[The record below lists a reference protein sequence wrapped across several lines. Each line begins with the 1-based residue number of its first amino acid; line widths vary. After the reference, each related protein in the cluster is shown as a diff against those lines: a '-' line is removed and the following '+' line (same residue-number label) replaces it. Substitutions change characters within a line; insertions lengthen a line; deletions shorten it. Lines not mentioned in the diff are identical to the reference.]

1 MDQERHSGQAEGNPM
16 IRSPRTLD
24 ETMTL
29 GLDLNATV
37 ARMAGA
43 NLEQAGD
50 VQKSSI
56 IQAQSRI
63 YQTSTQDMARR
74 TNENILGSTR
84 KALTSDLASRLS
96 DRSMGIADSHSRFD
110 QVFRSA
116 SSRID
121 AATAEAQGFYQTIR
135 DRYDGMVSDVRRAI
149 KGADTGFW
157 ASVSSVVSSTTNIL
171 TALGV
176 DTRFMTPRGAIAEA
190 GTALAR
196 VREDRSAAYHA
207 SAAGLGI
214 TPHETD
220 DQVAGVTGGIAE
232 YLASVRSMRQSWP
245 SLAGEI
251 DGITQTLRRSLPLA
265 NNRELFRMA
274 DNARRW
280 GFATGRSASEGARE
294 IGDVAR
300 LYHENGDAAVRDL
313 VYINE
318 LGKSFVEMTGVN
330 IDLEE
335 FRNNTMNLG
344 RLALPLNISIRQ
356 AAELSFRYADSL
368 QRGAISIQD
377 IMGLISGYMKGG
389 EGRME
394 WLAASMLKDV
404 DPTGPNKELVNI
416 LRPYAGHYEVA
427 GRVLEIIATRDE
439 QGYNEAGIA
448 DKWADSERLQ
458 TMVNSALKETIDK
471 ELSAMNIR
479 SQSDWNYWREQL
491 YQKYGAL
498 SAGYTPDE
506 ALAIMNGGDP
516 FANPKVKGAEAAASK
531 YTGAMA
537 GWQAFVDQNQNQT
550 EDVVMRINNWMASVF
565 DQIVDVRTWAS
576 QYIPGVAPAGGS
588 IPQMQGGET
597 AGKATG
603 VPMGADKPQGGA
615 SRSSTTPAPTPEAGS
630 SSGQFPEIPDSA
642 FSHVGVSG
650 DTGIGGPLS
659 EPTSSWNH
667 RTVDIKLVPK
677 MVTTKKDRQRTKGK
691 SGVQ

>member
-1 MDQERHSGQAEGNPM
+1 M
-16 IRSPRTLD
+16 IRSPRTLE

-29 GLDLNATV
+29 GLDLNATA
-37 ARMAGA
+37 ARMATS
-43 NLEQAGD
+43 NLDQAGD
-50 VQKSSI
+50 LQKSSI
-56 IQAQSRI
+56 IAAQSRI
-63 YQTSTQDMARR
+63 YSIGPIDMARR

-84 KALTSDLASRLS
+84 KALASDTASRLA
-96 DRSMGIADSHSRFD
+96 DRYAGIADSHGRFD
-110 QVFRSA
+110 HIFRSA
-116 SSRID
+116 TSRID

-157 ASVSSVVSSTTNIL
+157 ASVTSVVTSTTNIL

-176 DTRFMTPRGAIAEA
+176 DTRFMTVRGAIAEA
-190 GTALAR
+190 GTALGR
-196 VREDRSAAYHA
+196 VREDRAAAYRA
-207 SAAGLGI
+207 DAAGMGI

-220 DQVAGVTGGIAE
+220 DQVAGVSGGISD
-232 YLASVRSMRQSWP
+232 YLASVRTMRRSWP

-265 NNRELFRMA
+265 SNRELFRMA
-274 DNARRW
+274 DNARSW

-294 IGDVAR
+294 IGDTAR

-377 IMGLISGYMKGG
+377 IMGLISGYMRGG

-394 WLAASMLKDV
+394 WLSAAMLKNL
-404 DPTGPNKELVNI
+404 DPAGPEKELLNI

-439 QGYNEAGIA
+439 QGYTEAGIA

-458 TMVNSALKETIDK
+458 AMVNMAIKDVIDK

-491 YQKYGAL
+491 YQKYGLL
-498 SAGYTPDE
+498 SAGHTPDE
-506 ALAIMNGGDP
+506 AYALMEGGDP
-516 FANPKVKGAEAAASK
+516 SANPKVKQAEVAASR
-531 YTGAMA
+531 YTGDMA
-537 GWQAFVDQNQNQT
+537 GWQAFVDSNQTQT
-550 EDVVMRINNWMASVF
+550 EDVVMRINNWMAGIF

-576 QYIPGVAPAGGS
+576 QYIPGVAPSGGS

-597 AGKATG
+597 GGRAGVPGKTPGKTTPRSSRPHAHTEAGDVSEPRGEGATG
-603 VPMGADKPQGGA
+603 EVRPSESKGEGDGAEGTLGL
-615 SRSSTTPAPTPEAGS
+615 TTEHPYFGS
-630 SSGQFPEIPDSA
+630 HFDAE
-642 FSHVGVSG
+642 
-650 DTGIGGPLS
+650 
-659 EPTSSWNH
+659 
-667 RTVDIKLVPK
+667 IKLSPK
-677 MVTTKKDRQRTKGK
+677 RGTTKQDRQRAKAKAGI
-691 SGVQ
+691 Q